1 MSDEALAVNGLS
13 VKTGQQYLL
22 KDITWRVPQGEN
34 WIVFGMNGCGK
45 TTLLSVLAGF
55 KQPTA
60 GDVRVLGKNYSQ
72 DNILALRQRIGWVSG
87 SFYDRY
93 YTKESVLDVIL
104 SGKFGTLSVGY
115 DLSLQD
121 VQLARRLTAELGI
134 EDKLYHSFD
143 MLSKGERQNV
153 MIARALFA
161 GPELLV
167 LDEPC
172 SGLDVYNRAHLFASI
187 RQLALE
193 YGLTIIYVTH
203 YTEEI
208 IDIFDHALLLR
219 KGRVFAQGS
228 AEELLTTGTLQ
239 DFLGHQAQ
247 LSAQTDG
254 TRKLIVQAD
263 SQIGT
268 LMPRRDSSC

>member
-1 MSDEALAVNGLS
+1 MEPIIKTDHLS
-13 VKTGQQYLL
+13 CKMGQNYLL
-22 KDITWRVPQGEN
+22 KDITWEVLTGQN
-34 WIVFGMNGCGK
+34 WVVYGLNGSGK
-45 TTLLSVLAGF
+45 TTLLSIIAGY
-55 KQPTA
+55 KS
-60 GDVRVLGKNYSQ
+60 YSQ
-72 DNILALRQRIGWVSG
+72 GTLQVFGQTYTNDNVLALRRRIGWVSG

-254 TRKLIVQAD
+254 TCKLIVQAD

>member
-1 MSDEALAVNGLS
+1 MEPIIKTDHLS
-13 VKTGQQYLL
+13 CKMGQNYLL
-22 KDITWRVPQGEN
+22 KDITWEVLPGQN
-34 WIVFGMNGCGK
+34 WVVYGLNGSGK
-45 TTLLSVLAGF
+45 TTLLSIIAGY
-55 KQPTA
+55 KS
-60 GDVRVLGKNYSQ
+60 YSQ
-72 DNILALRQRIGWVSG
+72 GTLQVFGQTYTNDNVLALRRRIGWVSG

-239 DFLGHQAQ
+239 NFLGHQAQ

>member
-1 MSDEALAVNGLS
+1 MEPIIKTDHLS
-13 VKTGQQYLL
+13 CKMGQNYLL
-22 KDITWRVPQGEN
+22 KDITWEVLPGQN
-34 WIVFGMNGCGK
+34 WVVYGLNGSGK
-45 TTLLSVLAGF
+45 TTLLSIIAGY
-55 KQPTA
+55 KS
-60 GDVRVLGKNYSQ
+60 YSQ
-72 DNILALRQRIGWVSG
+72 GTLQVFGQTYTNDNVLALRRRIGWVSG

-115 DLSLQD
+115 DLTLND
-121 VQLARRLTAELGI
+121 VQLARKLTAELGI

>member
-1 MSDEALAVNGLS
+1 MEPIIKTDHLS
-13 VKTGQQYLL
+13 CKMGQNYLL
-22 KDITWRVPQGEN
+22 KDITWEVLPGQN
-34 WIVFGMNGCGK
+34 WVVYGLNGSGK
-45 TTLLSVLAGF
+45 TTLLSIIAGY
-55 KQPTA
+55 KS
-60 GDVRVLGKNYSQ
+60 YSQ
-72 DNILALRQRIGWVSG
+72 GTLQVFGQTYTNDNVLALRRRIGWVSG

-208 IDIFDHALLLR
+208 IDIFDHVLLLR

-239 DFLGHQAQ
+239 DFLGHQAE

-263 SQIGT
+263 SRIGT

>member
-1 MSDEALAVNGLS
+1 MEPIIKTDHLS
-13 VKTGQQYLL
+13 CKMGQNYLL
-22 KDITWRVPQGEN
+22 KDITWEVLPGQN
-34 WIVFGMNGCGK
+34 WVVYGLNGSGK
-45 TTLLSVLAGF
+45 TTLLSIIAGY
-55 KQPTA
+55 KS
-60 GDVRVLGKNYSQ
+60 YSQ
-72 DNILALRQRIGWVSG
+72 GTLQVFGQTYTNDNVLALRRRIGWVSG